1 MKTVSENALVVIFT
15 TVKSL
20 GIFSNGN
27 CLQEDSVS
35 IHFAGNKR
43 LELTLRTRKL
53 YKGLIDRGLEQTNMG
68 LGGIFV
74 TF

>member
-1 MKTVSENALVVIFT
+1 M
-15 TVKSL
+15 
-20 GIFSNGN
+20 
-27 CLQEDSVS
+27 
-35 IHFAGNKR
+35 HFVGNKR